1 MRKTFQ
7 TVCVS
12 QPVTFMDSQLK
23 WFWKGYVNIV
33 QLKRQDSNHRYA
45 VTHEQPTSII
55 HLTCGFRCPAER
67 FRTTKWLDWESNQVK
82 NNPEEKNV
90 VVVLADFQVLLVAA
104 ETGIDRNKSRLCYFQ
119 MHCSWLREECDEP
132 CLWLDQVP
140 LLVAALLE
148 PGWDRAPRVEGRA
161 WGWKGLWVW
170 SCSGVRPRPSR

>member
-1 MRKTFQ
+1 MWTS
-7 TVCVS
+7 CN
-12 QPVTFMDSQLK
+12 
-23 WFWKGYVNIV
+23 WKGKTVITGMLLLMNNPHPLFILRAASDV
-33 QLKRQDSNHRYA
+33 QLN
-45 VTHEQPTSII
+45 V
-55 HLTCGFRCPAER
+55 